1 MSKTKTGEIGWR
13 EYLALPE
20 LGVDSIKAKVDT
32 GALTSAI
39 HATDIQV
46 STVDGDSWVEFTVL
60 PSQFS
65 DALTTRCRAP
75 LVGYRK
81 VRNSGGVQDER
92 AVIATTVA
100 IGDQLRTIELTL
112 ASRTNMRFRMLL
124 GRSGIPDGY
133 HVIPG
138 KLYLLGGF
146 TGAHEFGEEE
156 E

>member
-1 MSKTKTGEIGWR
+1 MSKTRSGEIGWR

-20 LGVDSIKAKVDT
+20 LGIDSIKAKVDT

-39 HATDIQV
+39 HATEIQL
-46 STVDGDSWVEFTVL
+46 STVDGKSWVDFTV
-60 PSQFS
+60 PTSQFS
-65 DALTTRCRAP
+65 DALTVRCRAP

-92 AVIATTVA
+92 AVIETKVA
-100 IGDQLRTIELTL
+100 IGGQLRTIELTL

-133 HVIPG
+133 YVIPG
-138 KLYLLGGF
+138 KSYLLGGLK
-146 TGAHEFGEEE
+146 GSHEFGEEE
-156 E
+156 D

>member
-1 MSKTKTGEIGWR
+1 MSKTEGGEIGWR

-65 DALTTRCRAP
+65 DALTTRCRAL

-92 AVIATTVA
+92 AVIATKAA
-100 IGDQLRTIELTL
+100 IGDQVRT
-112 ASRTNMRFRMLL
+112 
-124 GRSGIPDGY
+124 
-133 HVIPG
+133 
-138 KLYLLGGF
+138 K
-146 TGAHEFGEEE
+146 
-156 E
+156 

>member
-81 VRNSGGVQDER
+81 VPNSGGVQDER
-92 AVIATTVA
+92 AAIATTVA

-138 KLYLLGGF
+138 KSYLPVSYTHL
-146 TGAHEFGEEE
+146 TLPTKA
-156 E
+156 

>member
-1 MSKTKTGEIGWR
+1 MSKTKGGEIGWR

-65 DALTTRCRAP
+65 DVLTTRCRAP

-92 AVIATTVA
+92 AVIATKVA
-100 IGDQLRTIELTL
+100 IGDQVRTIELTL

-138 KLYLLGGF
+138 KSYLLGGF
-146 TGAHEFGEEE
+146 KGAHEFGEEE

>member
-1 MSKTKTGEIGWR
+1 MSKTRSGEIGWR

-20 LGVDSIKAKVDT
+20 LGIDSIKAKVDT

-39 HATDIQV
+39 HATEIQF
-46 STVDGDSWVEFTVL
+46 STVDGKSWVDFTV
-60 PSQFS
+60 PTSQFS
-65 DALTTRCRAP
+65 DALTVRCRAP
-75 LVGYRK
+75 LVGHRK

-92 AVIATTVA
+92 AVIETKVS
-100 IGDQLRTIELTL
+100 IGGQLRTIELTL

-133 HVIPG
+133 YVIPG
-138 KLYLLGGF
+138 KSYLLGGF
-146 TGAHEFGEEE
+146 KGSHEFGEEE

>member
-1 MSKTKTGEIGWR
+1 MSKTRSGEIGWR
-13 EYLALPE
+13 EYLALPD
-20 LGVDSIKAKVDT
+20 LGIESIKAKVDT

-39 HATDIQV
+39 HATEIQF
-46 STVDGDSWVEFTVL
+46 STVDGKSWVDFTV
-60 PSQFS
+60 PTSQFS
-65 DALTTRCRAP
+65 DALTVRCRAP

-92 AVIATTVA
+92 AVIETKVS
-100 IGDQLRTIELTL
+100 IGDQVRTIELTL

-133 HVIPG
+133 HVVPG
-138 KLYLLGGF
+138 KSYLLGGF
-146 TGAHEFGEEE
+146 KGGHEFGEEE

>member
-1 MSKTKTGEIGWR
+1 MSKTRSGEIGWR

-20 LGVDSIKAKVDT
+20 LGIDSIKAKVDT

-39 HATDIQV
+39 HATEIQF
-46 STVDGDSWVEFTVL
+46 STVDGKSWVDFTV
-60 PSQFS
+60 PTSQFS
-65 DALTTRCRAP
+65 DALTVRCRAP

-92 AVIATTVA
+92 AVIETKVS
-100 IGDQLRTIELTL
+100 IGGQLRTIELTL

-133 HVIPG
+133 YVIPG
-138 KLYLLGGF
+138 KSYLLGGCK
-146 TGAHEFGEEE
+146 GSHEFGEEE

>member
-13 EYLALPE
+13 EYLALQE

-138 KLYLLGGF
+138 KSYLLGGF

>member
-1 MSKTKTGEIGWR
+1 MGWR

-46 STVDGDSWVEFTVL
+46 STVDGSTWVDFNIM

-65 DALTTRCRAP
+65 DALTVRCRAP
-75 LVGYRK
+75 FVGYRK

-92 AVIATTVA
+92 AVIATKVS
-100 IGDQLRTIELTL
+100 IGDEVRTIELTL
-112 ASRTNMRFRMLL
+112 A
-124 GRSGIPDGY
+124 
-133 HVIPG
+133 
-138 KLYLLGGF
+138 
-146 TGAHEFGEEE
+146 
-156 E
+156 

>member
-1 MSKTKTGEIGWR
+1 MGWR

-20 LGVDSIKAKVDT
+20 LGVDSIKAKIDT

-39 HATDIQV
+39 HATDIQI
-46 STVDGDSWVEFTVL
+46 STVDGCTWVDFNVM

-65 DALTTRCRAP
+65 DDLTVRCRAP

-92 AVIATTVA
+92 AVITTDVG
-100 IGDQLRTIELTL
+100 IGDQVRTIELTL

-133 HVIPG
+133 HVVPG
-138 KLYLLGGF
+138 KSYLLGGF
-146 TGAHEFGEEE
+146 RDANEFGEEE

>member
-138 KLYLLGGF
+138 KSYLLGGF
-146 TGAHEFGEEE
+146 MGAHEFGEEE

>member
-1 MSKTKTGEIGWR
+1 MSKSKGVEMGWR

-20 LGVDSIKAKVDT
+20 LGVDSIKAKADT

-46 STVDGDSWVEFTVL
+46 STVDGSTWVDFNIM

-65 DALTTRCRAP
+65 DALTARCRAP
-75 LVGYRK
+75 FVGYRK

-92 AVIATTVA
+92 AVIATKVS
-100 IGDQLRTIELTL
+100 IGDEVRTIELTL
-112 ASRTNMRFRMLL
+112 ASRTHMRFRMLL

-133 HVIPG
+133 HVVPG
-138 KLYLLGGF
+138 KSYLLGGF
-146 TGAHEFGEEE
+146 KDVNEFGEEE